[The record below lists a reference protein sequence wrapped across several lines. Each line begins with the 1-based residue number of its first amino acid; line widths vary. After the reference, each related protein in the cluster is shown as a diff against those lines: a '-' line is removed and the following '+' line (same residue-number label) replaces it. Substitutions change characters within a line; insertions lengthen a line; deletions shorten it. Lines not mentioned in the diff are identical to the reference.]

1 MRAVKQDDDRGMES
15 RGCETPTLSCEP
27 VPGETGDSRGDA
39 GPSEV
44 LPEADDR
51 ALEEAG
57 YGHGV

>member
-1 MRAVKQDDDRGMES
+1 MRAVKQGDDRVES
-15 RGCETPTLSCEP
+15 GGCKTPTLSCEP
-27 VPGETGDSRGDA
+27 VPGETGDPRGDA

-44 LPEADDR
+44 LPEPDDR